1 MRARRLLMDVA
12 PLKVSPAFRRLWIGS
27 TVSVFGSQMTRFAVM
42 LQVWRLTHSSLAVG
56 ILGIAGAGPAIV
68 FGLFAGA
75 VADRVDRRRLVIMTS
90 LLLACCSVALAVQAY
105 ASLGH
110 VWLLYC
116 LVAVQ
121 GLVIAIDGPARR
133 TFLPKLLPEDRIPAG
148 AALNLLGIHSSVIA
162 SPVLAGLITASA
174 GLPVC
179 YVIDAVSFAAAVY
192 SAVRLPAMP
201 SREQGAKVT
210 PRFVGEGIRFISKS
224 QVLAGALLADIN
236 VAVLGFPFAVF
247 PAINAQYFGGSST
260 SLGLLI
266 AATAVGGVVGSG
278 LSGPVLRIL
287 RQGRAILVGSCV
299 WGIALIGFG
308 LARSLWLALL
318 LLVIAGVADVL
329 SVVLRST
336 IVQVVT
342 PDQYRGRVSAAEY
355 VAGTAL
361 PELGYFRSGV
371 VGSLTSPATSIIS
384 GGVLVVVCT
393 GLISLVL
400 PGFRRYA
407 SRASVLAMRF
417 PAA

>member
-1 MRARRLLMDVA
+1 
-12 PLKVSPAFRRLWIGS
+12 
-27 TVSVFGSQMTRFAVM
+27 
-42 LQVWRLTHSSLAVG
+42 
-56 ILGIAGAGPAIV
+56 
-68 FGLFAGA
+68 
-75 VADRVDRRRLVIMTS
+75 
-90 LLLACCSVALAVQAY
+90 
-105 ASLGH
+105 
-110 VWLLYC
+110 
-116 LVAVQ
+116 
-121 GLVIAIDGPARR
+121 
-133 TFLPKLLPEDRIPAG
+133 
-148 AALNLLGIHSSVIA
+148 
-162 SPVLAGLITASA
+162 
-174 GLPVC
+174 
-179 YVIDAVSFAAAVY
+179 
-192 SAVRLPAMP
+192 
-201 SREQGAKVT
+201 
-210 PRFVGEGIRFISKS
+210 
-224 QVLAGALLADIN
+224 
-236 VAVLGFPFAVF
+236 
-247 PAINAQYFGGSST
+247 
-260 SLGLLI
+260 
-266 AATAVGGVVGSG
+266 
-278 LSGPVLRIL
+278 VLRIL